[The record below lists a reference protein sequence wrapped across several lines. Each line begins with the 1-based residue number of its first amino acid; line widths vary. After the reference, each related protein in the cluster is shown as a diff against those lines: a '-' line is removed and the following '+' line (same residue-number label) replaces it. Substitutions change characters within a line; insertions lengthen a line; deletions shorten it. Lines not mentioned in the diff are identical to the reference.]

1 MAKPR
6 MDLSAFVGKLLEEQ
20 DGDVLREGIRVLSQA
35 LMESEVAGLI
45 GADRHERTP
54 ERTGHRNGYR
64 MRTWDTRV
72 GTIELAIPKV
82 RPGTY
87 FPSLLQPRRRAEH
100 ALLAVV
106 QEAYVHGVSTRK
118 VDELMKA
125 LGLDGV
131 SKSEVSR
138 ICAELDPLVDAFRTR
153 ALTTDYPYIWVD
165 ATYHKV
171 RVNGRVTSQ
180 ATVVAV
186 GGTSE
191 GERQVLGIDVGP
203 SEDRAFWTAFLRSL
217 VKRGL
222 RGVRLVV
229 SDAHEGLKQ
238 AIATVLTGTAWQR
251 CRVHFMRNLL
261 ATVTQTAREAVAAV
275 VRTIFAQP
283 DHATALAQLRK
294 VAEALRPRFPRTAT
308 LLEDAAEDILA
319 YRHLP
324 IEHQRQLHSTN
335 PLERLNKEIKR
346 RSNVVGIFPNA
357 AAVIRLVGAILIEQD
372 DEWAVA
378 ERRYFSAESMKLPTT
393 PLLSTTTQ
401 EILAAIGYRILHMAA
416 HGIVSTKVPA
426 RSALVLRP
434 SGVED
439 GLLQAREI
447 LDLRLNA
454 TLVTLSACDTSTGAD
469 QGQDGVASLVRP
481 FVAAGARAVVA
492 NLWAADDTF
501 SAALMREFYRE
512 LAAGVD
518 IGESLRRAK
527 LRMIESFGPE
537 ALPKLWSGVLAYGDA
552 SAVVASNGAATHG
565 GNK

>member
-6 MDLSAFVGKLLEEQ
+6 MDLTAFVGKLLEEQ

-35 LMESEVAGLI
+35 LMETEVAGLI
-45 GADRHERTP
+45 GAERHERTG
-54 ERTGHRNGYR
+54 ERTAYRNGSR
-64 MRTWDTRV
+64 LRTWDTRV

-87 FPSLLQPRRRAEH
+87 FPSLLHPRRRAEH

-118 VDELMKA
+118 VDDLVRA
-125 LGLDGV
+125 LGLDGI

-138 ICAELDPLVDAFRTR
+138 ICGELDTAIAAFRTR
-153 ALTTDYPYIWVD
+153 PLTDEHRYLWVD

-171 RVNGRVTSQ
+171 RVDGRVISQ
-180 ATVVAV
+180 ATVVAIGV
-186 GGTSE
+186 TTNGD
-191 GERQVLGIDVGP
+191 RQVLGVDVGP

-261 ATVTQTAREAVAAV
+261 ATVPQSSREPIAAV

-283 DHATALAQLRK
+283 DHASALAQLRK
-294 VAEALRPRFPRTAT
+294 VGDALRPRFPRTAT

-324 IEHQRQLHSTN
+324 LDHQRQLHSTN

-346 RSNVVGIFPNA
+346 RSNVVGIFPNP
-357 AAVIRLVGAILIEQD
+357 AAVIRLVGAILLEQD

-378 ERRYFSAESMKLPTT
+378 ERRYFSADSMQQPTT
-393 PLLSTTTQ
+393 PALSSTAQ
-401 EILAAIGYRILHMAA
+401 EI
-416 HGIVSTKVPA
+416 
-426 RSALVLRP
+426 
-434 SGVED
+434 
-439 GLLQAREI
+439 
-447 LDLRLNA
+447 
-454 TLVTLSACDTSTGAD
+454 
-469 QGQDGVASLVRP
+469 
-481 FVAAGARAVVA
+481 FAVIA
-492 NLWAADDTF
+492 
-501 SAALMREFYRE
+501 
-512 LAAGVD
+512 
-518 IGESLRRAK
+518 
-527 LRMIESFGPE
+527 
-537 ALPKLWSGVLAYGDA
+537 
-552 SAVVASNGAATHG
+552 
-565 GNK
+565 

>member
-1 MAKPR
+1 
-6 MDLSAFVGKLLEEQ
+6 
-20 DGDVLREGIRVLSQA
+20 
-35 LMESEVAGLI
+35 
-45 GADRHERTP
+45 
-54 ERTGHRNGYR
+54 

-118 VDELMKA
+118 VYELMKA

-138 ICAELDPLVDAFRTR
+138 ICGELDPLVDAFRTR
-153 ALTTDYPYIWVD
+153 ALTTEYPYIWVD

-186 GGTSE
+186 GVTRD

-222 RGVRLVV
+222 RGVRLVT

-238 AIATVLTGTAWQR
+238 AIATVLSGATWQR

-261 ATVTQTAREAVAAV
+261 ATVPKGAREAIAAV

-283 DHATALAQLRK
+283 DHATAMTQLRK
-294 VAEALRPRFPRTAT
+294 VADGLRGRFAQAAA

-324 IEHQRQLHSTN
+324 IEHQRPLHSTN

-346 RSNVVGIFPNA
+346 RSNVVGIFPTPQS
-357 AAVIRLVGAILIEQD
+357 VIRLVGAILLEQND
-372 DEWAVA
+372 VGGGRATVLQCRIDE
-378 ERRYFSAESMKLPTT
+378 
-393 PLLSTTTQ
+393 
-401 EILAAIGYRILHMAA
+401 AA
-416 HGIVSTKVPA
+416 HGASAA
-426 RSALVLRP
+426 RDSA
-434 SGVED
+434 G
-439 GLLQAREI
+439 
-447 LDLRLNA
+447 DLRRDCVNEEVGVGRLWKPLA
-454 TLVTLSACDTSTGAD
+454 GFQAAVDGALSVHGCGS
-469 QGQDGVASLVRP
+469 VH
-481 FVAAGARAVVA
+481 AVVE
-492 NLWAADDTF
+492 L
-501 SAALMREFYRE
+501 REDVR
-512 LAAGVD
+512 
-518 IGESLRRAK
+518 
-527 LRMIESFGPE
+527 
-537 ALPKLWSGVLAYGDA
+537 
-552 SAVVASNGAATHG
+552 
-565 GNK
+565 

>member
-6 MDLSAFVGKLLEEQ
+6 MDLSAFIGKLLEEQ

-35 LMESEVAGLI
+35 LMETEVAGLI
-45 GADRHERTP
+45 GAERHERTG
-54 ERTGHRNGYR
+54 ERTAYRNGSR
-64 MRTWDTRV
+64 TRTWDTRM

-118 VDELMKA
+118 VDDLVKA
-125 LGLDGV
+125 LGVDGI

-138 ICAELDPLVDAFRTR
+138 ICGELDTVVAAFRTR
-153 ALTTDYPYIWVD
+153 PLTGEHRYLWVD

-171 RVNGRVTSQ
+171 RVDGRVQSQ

-186 GGTSE
+186 GVTTE

-222 RGVRLVV
+222 NGVRLVI

-238 AIATVLTGTAWQR
+238 AISTVLSGSSWQR

-261 ATVTQTAREAVAAV
+261 ATVPQGAREAIAAI

-283 DHATALAQLRK
+283 DHASALTQLRK
-294 VAEALRPRFPRTAT
+294 VADGLRTRFPRAAT
-308 LLEDAAEDILA
+308 VLEEAAEDILA

-324 IEHQRQLHSTN
+324 LEHQRQLHSTN

-346 RSNVVGIFPNA
+346 RSNVVGIFPNP
-357 AAVIRLVGAILIEQD
+357 AAVDPPGRRDPHRAGRRVGRGRASLFQRGVDEAADDAVAVDDDTGDPGSNRITLTAHGRRRELSGRRERGRGDADFRDDLLRGLDAEPGDLGEALDGLVMRRQEVGHLLIE
-372 DEWAVA
+372 VA
-378 ERRYFSAESMKLPTT
+378 EMRLQQSEFFQRQREEPPIHGMQRGAGVERIRRVAPASP
-393 PLLSTTTQ
+393 
-401 EILAAIGYRILHMAA
+401 AIADRRAPRRW
-416 HGIVSTKVPA
+416 PA
-426 RSALVLRP
+426 RSRHHRRP
-434 SGVED
+434 
-439 GLLQAREI
+439 A
-447 LDLRLNA
+447 
-454 TLVTLSACDTSTGAD
+454 AC
-469 QGQDGVASLVRP
+469 
-481 FVAAGARAVVA
+481 AAHWCRGDPTPGSRA
-492 NLWAADDTF
+492 
-501 SAALMREFYRE
+501 
-512 LAAGVD
+512 
-518 IGESLRRAK
+518 
-527 LRMIESFGPE
+527 
-537 ALPKLWSGVLAYGDA
+537 
-552 SAVVASNGAATHG
+552 
-565 GNK
+565 